1 MDSIQFVSCR
11 NTLQKVLSDIRA
23 KRPGLYL
30 RFGDGDYNLANGEND
45 MLATATPSLQLWM
58 RRAMSLS
65 GDSILLCMPHHC
77 RELGTLEEGMC
88 GGNHEVPMS
97 YIQKFIGTLYPLR
110 PSLPKTIYTNVA
122 LGYCAS
128 HDPELV
134 LEVHRELKR
143 HPILYIG
150 NEMYSKEFLQ
160 KLFGAEVDTIYM
172 NQRDAYF
179 QHDHLFYNFERLYQ
193 DKYSFLDYFVVIMAS
208 GCAGRAFSAE
218 LHDRYFPRKEN
229 FYVFDYGSLL
239 DYLWG
244 YNSRA
249 YMDIDPPK
257 AQYILQNL

>member
-11 NTLQKVLSDIRA
+11 ETLQRVLSDIRS
-23 KRPGLYL
+23 KRPGFYL

-45 MLATATPSLQLWM
+45 MLATATPSLQYWM

-65 GDSILLCMPHHC
+65 GESILLCMPHHC
-77 RELGTLEEGMC
+77 RELGTVEEGMC
-88 GGNHEVPMS
+88 GGNHEVPIS
-97 YIQKFIGTLYPLR
+97 YIQKFIGTLYSLHQ
-110 PSLPKTIYTNVA
+110 SLPKTIYTNVA

-128 HDPELV
+128 HEPELV
-134 LEVHRELKR
+134 LEVHRELKKQYV
-143 HPILYIG
+143 LYIG
-150 NEMYSKEFLQ
+150 NEMYSNDFLQ
-160 KLFGAEVDTIYM
+160 KLFGAQVDTIYM

-179 QHDHLFYNFERLYQ
+179 QHEHLFSNFERLYQ
-193 DKYSFLDYFVVIMAS
+193 EKYSFLDYFVVIMAS

-218 LHDRYFPRKEN
+218 LHDRYFPRKQN

-244 YNSRA
+244 YKSRA

-257 AQYILQNL
+257 ADYILSHL